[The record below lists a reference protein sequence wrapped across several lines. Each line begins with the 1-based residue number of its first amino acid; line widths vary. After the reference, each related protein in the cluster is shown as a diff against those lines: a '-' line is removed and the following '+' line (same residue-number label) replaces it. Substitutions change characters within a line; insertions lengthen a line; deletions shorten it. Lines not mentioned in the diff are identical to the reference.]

1 MKRTYPFWVRWILR
15 PVLSIAI
22 LEFGLSFVPIPD
34 WWETA
39 VFNDYLYSNR
49 IQKMI
54 FSTHEFN
61 SLGYR
66 DTEWQADEQSILF
79 LGDSRTYGL
88 FVSREETYADQV
100 EHMSDWQ
107 GINLGVPGAT
117 TFEALDSMVPDG
129 IQYNASAAVVC
140 LDLNSS
146 LISYLPRSKANK
158 RSDIFGN
165 FVRSFSTWMIMES
178 AWHSMF
184 SERAPIIP
192 LEEYGE
198 QLDLIFERLTA
209 SGVSKNILIVG
220 WTPLEDYPDLYTQE
234 TYNQYREKSREIAR
248 KRNIPIIE
256 FTTELKDLSLEQ
268 AFVGEHQIHLS
279 PTGHE
284 HIARAVL
291 RVLNDS
297 TY

>member
-22 LEFGLSFVPIPD
+22 LEFGLSFAPIPD

-39 VFNDYLYSNR
+39 IFNDYLYSTR
-49 IQKMI
+49 IRKMMY
-54 FSTHEFN
+54 TENEYN

-66 DTEWQADEQSILF
+66 DTEWRVDERSVLF
-79 LGDSRTYGL
+79 LGDSRTFGL
-88 FVSREETYADQV
+88 FVPREQTYADQI

-129 IQYNASAAVVC
+129 SQYKASAAVVC

-146 LISYLPRSKANK
+146 LISYLPRSKASK
-158 RSDIFGN
+158 RSDIVGN
-165 FVRSFSTWMIMES
+165 LVRSFSTWMVIEGG
-178 AWHSMF
+178 WHSMF

-198 QLDLIFERLTA
+198 QLDLIFERLTK
-209 SGVSKNILIVG
+209 SGVSKNVLVVG

-256 FTTELKDLSLEQ
+256 FTTELKGLSLEQ

-279 PTGHE
+279 PMGHQR
-284 HIARAVL
+284 IARAVL

-297 TY
+297 KH